1 MWKYSVPRSPWK
13 QFSSAASRKPPLQSH
28 KTEEHYAITHSRK
41 FIHMLGNVA
50 HLFAKKMC
58 VSFLN
63 PSEWLS
69 HVHVDQMSTSGIQWP
84 AWTDW
89 LEPGTTTEEQR
100 VQDSA
105 CLSVNNEQFQKRH
118 LTETHR
124 FLFTCFRNHACA
136 DACALLWLNDC
147 FVLFWGRHFQ
157 TYTTVQKNTCIC
169 LFFLIVLF
177 TGGQEVSVKL
187 TVCVAKDSPG
197 PSRLREPLKS
207 ANIPPVLL
215 RSPIP
220 ACLPHFSEIWNVLL
234 WSFGP
239 CCIKPE
245 AASDTLG
252 PNVHTQKE
260 EGLFFKVKGTGHQ
273 SLQKI

>member
-1 MWKYSVPRSPWK
+1 MCRCVC
-13 QFSSAASRKPPLQSH
+13 SS
-28 KTEEHYAITHSRK
+28 
-41 FIHMLGNVA
+41 
-50 HLFAKKMC
+50 
-58 VSFLN
+58 
-63 PSEWLS
+63 
-69 HVHVDQMSTSGIQWP
+69 
-84 AWTDW
+84 
-89 LEPGTTTEEQR
+89 
-100 VQDSA
+100 
-105 CLSVNNEQFQKRH
+105 
-118 LTETHR
+118 LTEWGAVSASTFYSSTQWKRRAWPSPSHLASIICP
-124 FLFTCFRNHACA
+124 FFCFMKM
-136 DACALLWLNDC
+136 C
-147 FVLFWGRHFQ
+147 FVLGKAFSNIHNS
-157 TYTTVQKNTCIC
+157 TKNTCIC

-187 TVCVAKDSPG
+187 TVCVAKDSRPG